1 MAIKL
6 VPDLIVADIHDIT
19 PSLLIDNNIRG
30 VMVDLDNTLACYDER
45 EPGDDTIEWVK
56 SICDSGIKLGI
67 ISNNKQERVEQFNA
81 KLGLQF
87 NAARANKPFKRGYIE
102 VARKMGLNHNRI
114 AVVGDQIFTDVL
126 GGNNVGMYTIMIT
139 SKSRTW
145 NKLLAMRRMLEMPF
159 IKQYE
164 RKRNKMKRMK
174 PKTGV

>member
-19 PSLLIDNNIRG
+19 PSLLIDNNIGG
-30 VMVDLDNTLACYDER
+30 VMVDLDNTLACYNER
-45 EPGDDTIEWVK
+45 EPGEDIVEWVK
-56 SICDSGIKLGI
+56 SICDSGIKLSI
-67 ISNNKQERVEQFNA
+67 ISNNKQERVDRFNA

-87 NAARANKPFKRGYIE
+87 NVARANKPFKRVYVE
-102 VARKMGLNHNRI
+102 VARKMGLAHDRI

-126 GGNNVGMYTIMIT
+126 GGNNVGMYTIMII

-145 NKLLAMRRMLEMPF
+145 NSLLAMRRALEMPF

-164 RKRNKMKRMK
+164 RRLNKQNPKS
-174 PKTGV
+174 KTGV